1 MRSRH
6 EHESWLSR
14 RIAESQ
20 DERVTAVLASA
31 LESARAFERSA
42 VPLGT
47 LARLVEAC
55 DEILSGRAG
64 ALAEPE
70 QIETEHLLPGRTPLN
85 SVTIG
90 SYVRLRAR
98 LDRKVNRDSEW
109 TGPADATVRRSETL
123 RPVVQA
129 LRDAE
134 LVVRRKPVGS
144 RSRRIE
150 EIIGAIEPIE
160 ARQEMRFELERGRRA
175 EKQLQILQ
183 KGLANRGVDLSS
195 LLTGAEPTASG
206 SVNPVSG
213 NRTNDEEAQML
224 AQFRVLLLDND
235 QLRQF
240 ELINDGSRIKLNR
253 SPSTALFSKKLL
265 DALLAL
271 LDKRIG

>member
-1 MRSRH
+1 MRTRD

-14 RIAESQ
+14 RIAEAQ
-20 DERVTAVLASA
+20 DQHVAAVLASA
-31 LESARAFERSA
+31 FESARAYERSA

-47 LARLVEAC
+47 LARLIEAC

-64 ALAEPE
+64 ALAERE
-70 QIETEHLLPGRTPLN
+70 KIETEHLLPGRTPLN
-85 SVTIG
+85 SVTIA

-98 LDRKVNRDSEW
+98 LDRKANLDSEW
-109 TGPADATVRRSETL
+109 TGPADATVRRSDGL

-150 EIIGAIEPIE
+150 EIIGSIEPIE

-183 KGLANRGVDLSS
+183 KGLSKQGVDLSS
-195 LLTGAEPTASG
+195 LLTEAQPSASAWSG
-206 SVNPVSG
+206 PVSG
-213 NRTNDEEAQML
+213 HRVNDDQSQTL
-224 AQFRVLLLDND
+224 AQLRALLLDND

-240 ELINDGSRIKLNR
+240 ELVNDGSRIKLNR
-253 SPSTALFSKKLL
+253 SPSTALFSKTMLS
-265 DALLAL
+265 ALLELIAE
-271 LDKRIG
+271 RIG